1 MKSKK
6 IAITVCTIAVVVLA
20 VFIGT
25 KLMTNS
31 NDDPSIA
38 SNEVVKSS
46 MDLTGEVTKE
56 KEKENSKE
64 DSKEDEKKTIEE
76 EIKEDDSNLRETN
89 DSQGDEIDQTTDK
102 IKESDNLLFEKEED
116 REETSS
122 IDENTK
128 EAVEV
133 FNDMYTV
140 EDNETLSQI
149 AKKCLERN
157 DLQLDNA
164 LYFNR
169 AIDVIIGINS
179 IEDPNVIIAGT
190 KLHMPT
196 IKAFEGI
203 LPEGDAYEVKEGDTL
218 FSIVRNEMSWCEDI
232 AKAKETIMNNNK
244 IDNENSIEAGSVIY
258 IPEENSEF

>member
-25 KLMTNS
+25 KLMTNT
-31 NDDPSIA
+31 NDDPNLATS
-38 SNEVVKSS
+38 EVVNSS

-56 KEKENSKE
+56 KENGKEE
-64 DSKEDEKKTIEE
+64 EKKTMEE
-76 EIKEDDSNLRETN
+76 EVKEDNSNSTETN
-89 DSQGDEIDQTTDK
+89 ESKDDEIDQTTDK

-116 REETSS
+116 REEDKKETSS

-128 EAVEV
+128 KSVEV
-133 FNDMYTV
+133 FSDMYTV
-140 EDNETLSQI
+140 KDNETLSQI
-149 AKKCLERN
+149 AKTCLERN
-157 DLQLDNA
+157 NLDLDNA
-164 LYFNR
+164 LFFNR

-179 IEDPNVIIAGT
+179 IENPNVIIAGT
-190 KLHMPT
+190 KLYMPT
-196 IKAFEGI
+196 VNAFEGI
-203 LPEGDAYEVKEGDTL
+203 LPDGDAYEVKEGDTL

-232 AKAKETIMNNNK
+232 AKAKEAVMNNNK
-244 IDNENSIEAGSVIY
+244 IENENSIQAGSVIY

>member
-31 NDDPSIA
+31 NDDPNIA
-38 SNEVVKSS
+38 SNGVVESNV
-46 MDLTGEVTKE
+46 DLTGEVTKE
-56 KEKENSKE
+56 KE
-64 DSKEDEKKTIEE
+64 DSKEEKDTTQE

-89 DSQGDEIDQTTDK
+89 DSQDDEIDQTTDK
-102 IKESDNLLFEKEED
+102 TKESDNLLFEKEED
-116 REETSS
+116 REETSA

-128 EAVEV
+128 KAVEV

-140 EDNETLSQI
+140 KDNETLNQI
-149 AKKCLERN
+149 ANKCLERN
-157 DLQLDNA
+157 HLELENA

-169 AIDVIIGINS
+169 AIDVIIGINDL
-179 IEDPNVIIAGT
+179 INPNLIMAGT
-190 KLHMPT
+190 KLYMPT
-196 IKAFEGI
+196 VKAFEGI

-218 FSIVRNEMSWCEDI
+218 FSIVKNNMSWCEDI
-232 AKAKETIMNNNK
+232 AEAKESIMNNNK
-244 IDNENSIEAGSVIY
+244 IENENSIQAGSVIY